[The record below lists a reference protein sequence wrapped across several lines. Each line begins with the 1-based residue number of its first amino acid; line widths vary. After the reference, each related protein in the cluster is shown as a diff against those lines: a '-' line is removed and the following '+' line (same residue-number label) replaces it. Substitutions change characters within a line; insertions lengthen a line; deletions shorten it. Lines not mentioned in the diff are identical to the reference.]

1 MEKESAIIIVICYRQ
16 LCYRVTC
23 FSWKN
28 YLSIKKKKAKKK
40 IYFKKAFYRFK
51 NVFVA
56 RWTIPSPFLPP

>member
-1 MEKESAIIIVICYRQ
+1 MLSLLSFVIDNCVIVS
-16 LCYRVTC
+16 LVFLGKTT
-23 FSWKN
+23 FPS
-28 YLSIKKKKAKKK
+28 KKKKAKKK